1 MCNALGIVSYDD
13 FVNIPGMTDNRPI
26 PAVSFLGRYRL
37 IDFVLSN
44 MTNSEI
50 SNIQVY
56 VKSKP
61 RSVIEH
67 VGTGRHYNIN
77 SKSGKLRILTGEANV
92 TNEIY
97 HHDISAYIANMQFIE
112 DAHQDYVVIAPSY
125 MVYKANFDEILTAHI
140 ESKSDI
146 TMLYKTVDNADTSF
160 ARVATLSI
168 EKPHK
173 VVAIE
178 TNQGKF
184 KNRHISLSTYVMSKE
199 VFVTL
204 VHLANETSSLFTLR
218 DVIRDQLPMM
228 NVAGYP
234 VKGYVACLNNLSEYH
249 RVSLEL
255 TNYAVSKTLF
265 DPDWP
270 IHTRTNDSCPT
281 RYTSTADISASVVAN
296 NCLIEGTVRHSVIG
310 RDVEIHK
317 GAIVED
323 CVIMANTK
331 ILDNVHIKN
340 VVVDKFA
347 KIMHQVELIGEPDNI
362 IYVKRKDKI

>member
-13 FVNIPGMTDNRPI
+13 FVSIPGVTDHRPI

-92 TNEIY
+92 SNEIY
-97 HHDISAYIANMQFIE
+97 HHDISAYLANMQFIE

-125 MVYKANFDEILTAHI
+125 MIYKANFDEILAAHI
-140 ESKSDI
+140 ESKADI

-178 TNQGKF
+178 TNQGKY
-184 KNRHISLSTYVMSKE
+184 KNRYISLSTYVMSKE
-199 VFVTL
+199 IFITL
-204 VHLANETSSLFTLR
+204 IHLANETSSLYTLR

-234 VKGYVACLNNLSEYH
+234 IKGYVACLNTLEEYH
-249 RVSLEL
+249 RVNLEL

-270 IHTRTNDSCPT
+270 IHTRTNDSCPS
-281 RYTSTADISASVVAN
+281 RYTDTADVSASVVAN
-296 NCLIEGTVRHSVIG
+296 NCLIEGTVKHSVIG

-317 GAIVED
+317 GAVIED
-323 CVIMANTK
+323 CVIMADTV
-331 ILDNVHIKN
+331 IADNVHLKN

-347 KIMHQVELIGEPDNI
+347 KINHKVELIGTPDNI
-362 IYVKRKDKI
+362 IYVKRKDRI

>member
-1 MCNALGIVSYDD
+1 MDNALGIVSYDD
-13 FVNIPGMTDNRPI
+13 FAHIPGVNDTRPL

-44 MTNSEI
+44 MTNSGI

-56 VKSKP
+56 LKSKP

-77 SKSGKLRILTGEANV
+77 SKSGKLRILTGETTV
-92 TNEIY
+92 SNEIY

-112 DAHQDYVVIAPSY
+112 EAHQEYVIVAPSY
-125 MVYKANFDEILTAHI
+125 MVYQVNFKEVLTAHL
-140 ESKSDI
+140 ESKADI

-168 EKPHK
+168 EKPRK

-199 VFVTL
+199 IFITL
-204 VHLANETSSLFTLR
+204 VHLANETSSLYTLR
-218 DVIRDQLPMM
+218 DVIKDQLPMM
-228 NVAGYP
+228 NVQGYP
-234 VKGYVACLNNLSEYH
+234 VKGYAACINTLEEYH

-255 TNYAVSKTLF
+255 TDYQVSKTLF

-270 IHTRTNDSCPT
+270 IHTRTNDSCPS
-281 RYTSTADISASVVAN
+281 RYTDTANVSASVVAN
-296 NCLIEGTVRHSVIG
+296 NCLIEGTVKHCVIG
-310 RDVEIHK
+310 RDVEIEQ

-323 CVIMANTK
+323 CVIMANVK
-331 ILDNVHIKN
+331 IGDNVHLKN

-347 KIMHQVELIGEPDNI
+347 KINHKVELIGSPDSL

>member
-13 FVNIPGMTDNRPI
+13 FVQIPGLTDTRPI

-37 IDFVLSN
+37 IDFILSN
-44 MTNSEI
+44 MTNSDI

-92 TNEIY
+92 SNEIY
-97 HHDISAYIANMQFIE
+97 HHDVSAYLANMQFIE
-112 DAHQDYVVIAPSY
+112 ETNQDYVIIAPSY
-125 MVYKANFDEILTAHI
+125 MIYKANFEEVLQSHI
-140 ESKSDI
+140 ESKADI

-168 EKPHK
+168 DKPRK

-178 TNQGKF
+178 TNQGKY

-199 VFVTL
+199 IFINL
-204 VHLANETSSLFTLR
+204 IHLANQTSSLYTLR
-218 DVIRDQLPMM
+218 DIIKDQLPMM
-228 NVAGYP
+228 NVQAYP
-234 VKGYVACLNNLSEYH
+234 VKGYVACINTLEEYH

-255 TNYAVSKTLF
+255 TDYAVSKTLF

-270 IHTRTNDSCPT
+270 VHTRTNDSCPS
-281 RYTSTADISASVVAN
+281 RYTSTADISSSVVAN

-317 GAIVED
+317 GAVVED
-323 CVIMANTK
+323 CVILADVK
-331 ILDNVHIKN
+331 IHENVHLKN

-347 KIMHQVELIGEPDNI
+347 KINHRVELIGETDKI
-362 IYVKRKDKI
+362 IYVKRKDII

>member
-112 DAHQDYVVIAPSY
+112 DAHQDYVVVAPSY
-125 MVYKANFDEILTAHI
+125 MVYKANFDEILTSHI
-140 ESKSDI
+140 ESKADI
-146 TMLYKTVDNADTSF
+146 TMLYKTVDNADASF

-184 KNRHISLSTYVMSKE
+184 KNRHISMSTYVMSKE
-199 VFVTL
+199 IFITL

-228 NVAGYP
+228 NVVGYP
-234 VKGYVACLNNLSEYH
+234 VKGYVACLNSLAEYH
-249 RVSLEL
+249 RVNLEL

-281 RYTSTADISASVVAN
+281 RYTSTADVSASVVAN
-296 NCLIEGTVRHSVIG
+296 NCLIEGTVIHSVIG

-317 GAIVED
+317 GAVVED

-331 ILDNVHIKN
+331 IHDNVHLKN

-347 KIMHQVELIGEPDNI
+347 KINHQVELIGEPDNI

>member
-112 DAHQDYVVIAPSY
+112 DAHQDYVVVAPSY

-140 ESKSDI
+140 DSKADI

-199 VFVTL
+199 IFITL

-228 NVAGYP
+228 NVVGFP
-234 VKGYVACLNNLSEYH
+234 VKGYVACLNSLAEYH
-249 RVSLEL
+249 RVNLEL

-281 RYTSTADISASVVAN
+281 RYTATADVSASVVAN

-317 GAIVED
+317 GAVVED

-331 ILDNVHIKN
+331 ISDNVHLKN

-347 KIMHQVELIGEPDNI
+347 RINHQVELIGEPDNI

>member
-13 FVNIPGMTDNRPI
+13 FVDIPGLSSTRSMPS
-26 PAVSFLGRYRL
+26 VSFLGRYRL

-44 MTNSEI
+44 MTNSNI

-56 VKSKP
+56 LKYRP

-77 SKSGKLRILTGEANV
+77 SKSGKLRILTGETNV
-92 TNEIY
+92 QNEIY

-112 DAHQDYVVIAPSY
+112 EAHQEYVIIAPSY
-125 MVYKANFDEILTAHI
+125 MIYRVNFEEVLQNHM
-140 ESKSDI
+140 ESKADI

-168 EKPHK
+168 DKYRK
-173 VVAIE
+173 VIAIE
-178 TNQGKF
+178 TNQGKY
-184 KNRHISLSTYVMSKE
+184 KNRHVSLSTYVMRKDI
-199 VFVTL
+199 FMTL
-204 VHLANETSSLFTLR
+204 IHLANETSSLYTLR
-218 DVIRDQLPMM
+218 DVIRDQLATM
-228 NVAGYP
+228 NVVGYP
-234 VKGYVACLNNLSEYH
+234 IKGYVACINTLEEYH

-255 TNYAVSKTLF
+255 TKYAVSKTLF
-265 DPDWP
+265 DPQWP
-270 IHTRTNDSCPT
+270 IYTRTNDSCPT
-281 RYTSTADISASVVAN
+281 RYTSTADVSSSVIAN
-296 NCLIEGTVRHSVIG
+296 NCLIEGKVKHCVIG

-317 GAIVED
+317 GAFIED
-323 CVIMANTK
+323 SIIMANTT
-331 ILDNVHIKN
+331 IHQNVHLKN

-347 KIMHQVELIGEPDNI
+347 KINRQVELVGSPNKI

>member
-13 FVNIPGMTDNRPI
+13 FVNIPGLNDTRPM
-26 PAVSFLGRYRL
+26 PSVSFLGRYRL

-56 VKSKP
+56 VKNKP

-92 TNEIY
+92 QNEIY
-97 HHDISAYIANMQFIE
+97 HHDISAYIANMQYIE
-112 DAHQDYVVIAPSY
+112 DAHQDYVIIAPSY
-125 MVYKANFDEILTAHI
+125 MVYRVNFEEVLKAHI
-140 ESKSDI
+140 ESKADI
-146 TMLYKTVDNADTSF
+146 TMLYKTVDNADTAY

-168 EKPHK
+168 EKPRK

-199 VFVTL
+199 NFATM
-204 VHLANETSSLFTLR
+204 VHLANETSSLYTLR
-218 DVIRDQLPMM
+218 DVIKDQLPMM
-228 NVAGYP
+228 NVVGFP
-234 VKGYVACLNNLSEYH
+234 VHGYVACINTLEEYH

-255 TNYAVSKTLF
+255 TDYAVSKTLF

-270 IHTRTNDSCPT
+270 IYTHTNDSCPT
-281 RYTSTADISASVVAN
+281 RYTATADISASVVSN
-296 NCLIEGTVRHSVIG
+296 NCLIEGTVKHSVIG

-317 GAIVED
+317 GAVVED

-331 ILDNVHIKN
+331 IYDNVHLKN

-347 KIMHQVELIGEPDNI
+347 KINHKVDLTGSPDKI
-362 IYVKRKDKI
+362 IYVKRKDNI